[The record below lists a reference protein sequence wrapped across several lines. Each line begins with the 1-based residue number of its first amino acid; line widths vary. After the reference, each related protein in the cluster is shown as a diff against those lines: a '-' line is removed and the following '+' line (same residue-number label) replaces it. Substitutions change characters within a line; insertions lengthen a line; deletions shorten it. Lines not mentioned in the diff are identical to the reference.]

1 MGGHHYSV
9 PSTVM
14 ARRRAERERIRSLK
28 KGYYHLSTDGWR
40 EGFLFHNQQQYAFG
54 MIVVGLLTLLFDVT
68 IYDFSLMPNHV
79 HILLSGTG
87 ASCLAAFDYLRQ
99 KISAR
104 LKKDGYPPLPKDY
117 WFKLVAVEDPEQ
129 MKNNFIYIDRNAYE
143 LQQCI
148 PSGYPWGTGYLHFSR
163 MSSMIS
169 GTPASAFSKR
179 KLEEMTGSRISIPAH
194 WQFHPQYGLLPS
206 SFVDNSLFLRLFKG
220 PKEYE
225 SRLVKDYEAFVK
237 VGRSLNET
245 PNFTAFEVKEIVDQL
260 LQNFY
265 SGRQLR
271 QLSNEEKGRL
281 VTLLSKEYDLPAEV
295 IASTLG
301 LPGHIVQQL
310 LRAKDFGRQR

>member
-1 MGGHHYSV
+1 MSGHHYSV

-40 EGFLFHNQQQYAFG
+40 EGFLF
-54 MIVVGLLTLLFDVT
+54 VVGLLTLLFDIT

-104 LKKDGYPPLPKDY
+104 LRKDGYPPLPEDY

-206 SFVDNSLFLRLFKG
+206 FFVDNSLFIRLFKG

-237 VGRSLNET
+237 VSRFLNET
-245 PNFTAFEVKEIVDQL
+245 PNFTAFDVKEIVDQL

>member
-1 MGGHHYSV
+1 
-9 PSTVM
+9 M

-40 EGFLFHNQQQYAFG
+40 EGFLFHNQQQYSFG
-54 MIVVGLLTLLFDVT
+54 MIVVGLLALLFDIT

-104 LKKDGYPPLPKDY
+104 LRKDGYPPLPEDY

-179 KLEEMTGSRISIPAH
+179 KLEEMTGSRISIPAY
-194 WQFHPQYGLLPS
+194 WQFHPQYGLLPTF
-206 SFVDNSLFLRLFKG
+206 FVDNSLFIRLFKG

-245 PNFTAFEVKEIVDQL
+245 PIFTAFDVKEIVDQL

-301 LPGHIVQQL
+301 LSGHVVQQL

>member
-54 MIVVGLLTLLFDVT
+54 MIVVGLLTLLFDIT

-104 LKKDGYPPLPKDY
+104 LRKDGYPPLPEDY

-194 WQFHPQYGLLPS
+194 WQFHPQYGLLPFA
-206 SFVDNSLFLRLFKG
+206 FVDNSLFLRLFKG

-245 PNFTAFEVKEIVDQL
+245 LNFTAFEVKEIVDQL

>member
-54 MIVVGLLTLLFDVT
+54 MIVVGLLTLLFDIT

-104 LKKDGYPPLPKDY
+104 LRKDGYPPLPEDY

-194 WQFHPQYGLLPS
+194 WQFHPQYGLLPFA
-206 SFVDNSLFLRLFKG
+206 FVDNSLFLRLFKG

-237 VGRSLNET
+237 VSRFLNET

-281 VTLLSKEYDLPAEV
+281 VTLLSKEYDLPADV
-295 IASTLG
+295 ISSATDLSEHMVL
-301 LPGHIVQQL
+301 QL
-310 LRAKDFGRQR
+310 LRAKDFGKQR

>member
-1 MGGHHYSV
+1 
-9 PSTVM
+9 M

-40 EGFLFHNQQQYAFG
+40 EGFLFHNQQQYALG
-54 MIVVGLLTLLFDVT
+54 MIVVGLLTLLFDIT

-104 LKKDGYPPLPKDY
+104 LRKDGYPPLPEDY

-163 MSSMIS
+163 MSIMIS

-206 SFVDNSLFLRLFKG
+206 FFVDNSLFLRLFKG

-237 VGRSLNET
+237 VSRFLNET

>member
-54 MIVVGLLTLLFDVT
+54 MIVVGLLTLLFDIT

-104 LKKDGYPPLPKDY
+104 LRKGGYPPLPEDY

-148 PSGYPWGTGYLHFSR
+148 PSGYPWGTGYLHYSR

-194 WQFHPQYGLLPS
+194 WQFHPQYGLLPFA
-206 SFVDNSLFLRLFKG
+206 FVDNSLFLRLFKG

-237 VGRSLNET
+237 VSRFLNET

>member
-54 MIVVGLLTLLFDVT
+54 MIVVGLLTLLFDIT

-104 LKKDGYPPLPKDY
+104 LRKDGYPPLLEDY

-194 WQFHPQYGLLPS
+194 WQFHPKYGLLPFA
-206 SFVDNSLFLRLFKG
+206 FVDNSLFLRLFKG

-237 VGRSLNET
+237 VGRSLDEM
-245 PNFTAFEVKEIVDQL
+245 PNFTAFEVKEIVDHL

-265 SGRQLR
+265 SGRHLR

>member
-54 MIVVGLLTLLFDVT
+54 MIVVGLLTLLFDIT

-87 ASCLAAFDYLRQ
+87 ASCMAAFDYLRQ

-104 LKKDGYPPLPKDY
+104 LSKDGYPPLPEDY

-281 VTLLSKEYDLPAEV
+281 VTLLSKEYDLPAKV